1 MAPTATKRIITIDI
15 LRGITIFAMI
25 LCANIYFPNLPA
37 WMFHGQTPPV
47 EHVVT
52 TYSGEFLTEVN
63 TSTYTTFDFNPDVK
77 GITWVD
83 LVFPF
88 FLFTM
93 GAAFPLAM
101 RKKLENGV
109 SKWSITGSL
118 VRRWITLTVFAIAL
132 GNAYSIGWASPR
144 PDIVKGIY
152 NIALWA
158 VMFMALVRVKDEKK
172 TQLINN
178 IGLFMTVVMGVLAVD
193 YMGITLSRWNSDVI
207 IMILANIA
215 ITGGL
220 LWMFTKDNMRLRWLV
235 LIFIIALKALSSYAP
250 EALSWVPG
258 LECIGWFFNWGY
270 LQYLVIALAGSIV
283 GDKLLEHSRS
293 GETVNIDKQHL
304 GAACIA
310 LTAMF
315 VQLWGLFTRQVLADF
330 IISAVLAVVFVAMT
344 WKRRNIMTWLGSFGF
359 AFMLVGLCFDP
370 IDGGITKDCYNH
382 LGEVTTNLSYMLT
395 TTGMTALTGAFVLAL
410 ELKWNIKG
418 RGFSGCG
425 QNPML
430 AYTVT
435 NFLIMP
441 ILAMTG
447 LGAVLTEW
455 GYSSATGAMVNGLVY
470 TLLMVLITCIFT
482 KLKMF
487 WRS

>member
-1 MAPTATKRIITIDI
+1 MTPAATKRIITIDI

-25 LCANIYFPNLPA
+25 LCANIYFPTLPA
-37 WMFHGQTPPV
+37 WMFHGQTPPPD
-47 EHVVT
+47 
-52 TYSGEFLTEVN
+52 YM
-63 TSTYTTFDFNPDVK
+63 FDPSVK

-109 SKWSITGSL
+109 SKWSVTGGL

-152 NIALWA
+152 SIVLWA
-158 VMFMALVRVKDEKK
+158 VMFMALVRLKDEKK
-172 TQLINN
+172 TKLINN
-178 IGLFMTVVMGVLAVD
+178 IGLFMTVVMAVLAVD
-193 YMGITLSRWNSDVI
+193 YMGLTLSRWNSDII

-215 ITGGL
+215 IFGGL
-220 LWMFTKDNMRLRWLV
+220 IWMFTMNNIRLRWLILV
-235 LIFIIALKALSSYAP
+235 FIIALKALSSYAP
-250 EALSWVPG
+250 QALAWVPG
-258 LECIGWFFNWGY
+258 LECIGWFFQWGF
-270 LQYLVIALAGSIV
+270 LQYLVIAVAGSIV

-293 GETVNIDKQHL
+293 GVKTDIDGRHL
-304 GAACIA
+304 TAAIIA
-310 LTAMF
+310 LVAML

-330 IISAVLAVVFVAMT
+330 IISAALAVVFVVLT
-344 WKRRNIMTWLGSFGF
+344 YKRRNIMTWLGYFGF
-359 AFMLVGLCFDP
+359 AFMLVGIIFDP
-370 IDGGITKDCYNH
+370 IDGGITKDHC
-382 LGEVTTNLSYMLT
+382 NLAYMLT

-418 RGFSGCG
+418 RGLSGCG

-435 NFLIMP
+435 NFLTMP
-441 ILAMTG
+441 ILTMTG
-447 LGAVLTEW
+447 LGTVLMEW
-455 GYSSATGAMVNGLVY
+455 GYSSATGAMINGLAY
-470 TLLMVLITCIFT
+470 TLLMVAITCFFT
-482 KLKMF
+482 KQKMF

>member
-1 MAPTATKRIITIDI
+1 MAPTASKRIITIDI

-37 WMFHGQTPPV
+37 WMFHGQTPPPD
-47 EHVVT
+47 
-52 TYSGEFLTEVN
+52 YA
-63 TSTYTTFDFNPDVK
+63 FNPMVK

-101 RKKLENGV
+101 RKKLESGV
-109 SKWSITGSL
+109 SRWSVTGSL
-118 VRRWITLTVFAIAL
+118 VRRWITLTIFAIAL

-152 NIALWA
+152 SIVLWG
-158 VMFMALVRVKDEKK
+158 VMFMTLVRVKDEKK

-178 IGLFMTVVMGVLAVD
+178 IGLFLTVVMGVVAVD
-193 YMGITLSRWNSDVI
+193 YMGITLSRWNSDII

-220 LWMFTKDNMRLRWLV
+220 LWMFTKDSMRLRWLV
-235 LIFIIALKALSSYAP
+235 LTFIIALKALSSYAP
-250 EALSWVPG
+250 EALAWVPG
-258 LECIGWFFNWGY
+258 LESIGWFFSWGY

-293 GETVNIDKQHL
+293 GETVKIDGHHL
-304 GAACIA
+304 GAAAIA
-310 LTAMF
+310 LAAML

-330 IISAVLAVVFVAMT
+330 IISFALAVVFVLLT
-344 WKRRNIMTWLGSFGF
+344 WKRRNIMTWLGYFGF
-359 AFMLVGLCFDP
+359 AFMLVGICFDP
-370 IDGGITKDCYNH
+370 VDGGITKDYC
-382 LGEVTTNLSYMLT
+382 NLSYMLT

-418 RGFSGCG
+418 RGLSGCG

-435 NFLIMP
+435 NFLTMP

-447 LGAVLTEW
+447 LGVTLLEW

>member
-47 EHVVT
+47 DHEIT
-52 TYSGEFLTEVN
+52 TYAGETLSEV
-63 TSTYTTFDFNPDVK
+63 STYEYTTFDFNPDVK

-101 RKKLENGV
+101 RKRLESGT
-109 SKWSITGSL
+109 SKWAVTGSL

-132 GNAYSIGWASPR
+132 GNAYNIGASPR
-144 PDIVKGIY
+144 PEIVKGIFSVV
-152 NIALWA
+152 LWA
-158 VMFMALVRVKDEKK
+158 VMFMTLVRVKDEKK
-172 TQLINN
+172 TKLINN

-193 YMGITLSRWNSDVI
+193 YMGLTLSRWNSDVI

-215 ITGGL
+215 IIGGL
-220 LWMFTKDNMRLRWLV
+220 IWMFTKDSLRLRWLV
-235 LIFIIALKALSSYAP
+235 LFFIIALKALSSYAP
-250 EALSWVPG
+250 QALEWVPSM
-258 LECIGWFFNWGY
+258 ECIGWFFNWGY
-270 LQYLVIALAGSIV
+270 LQYLVIAIAGSIA
-283 GDKLLEHSRS
+283 GDMLLKHSRS
-293 GETVNIDKQHL
+293 GEVAKIDGYHL
-304 GAACIA
+304 TAACIA
-310 LTAMF
+310 LVAMF

-330 IISAVLAVVFVAMT
+330 IISAVLGIVFVALT
-344 WKRRNIMTWLGSFGF
+344 WKRRNIMTWLGYFGF
-359 AFMLVGLCFDP
+359 GFMLVGIIFDP
-370 IDGGITKDCYNH
+370 IDGGITKDYC
-382 LGEVTTNLSYMLT
+382 NLSYMLT

-410 ELKWNIKG
+410 ELKWHIKG

-430 AYTVT
+430 AYTIT
-435 NFLIMP
+435 NFLISP
-441 ILAMTG
+441 VLACG
-447 LGAVLTEW
+447 IGPWLFSLGYA
-455 GYSSATGAMVNGLVY
+455 SAAGAMFCGLVY
-470 TLLMVLITCIFT
+470 TLLMVGVTCYFSKK
-482 KLKMF
+482 KLF

>member
-1 MAPTATKRIITIDI
+1 MAPTTTKRIVTIDI

-37 WMFHGQTPPV
+37 WMFHGQTPPPDF
-47 EHVVT
+47 
-52 TYSGEFLTEVN
+52 G
-63 TSTYTTFDFNPDVK
+63 FDPSVK

-101 RKKLENGV
+101 RKKLESGT
-109 SKWSITGSL
+109 SKWEMAGTL
-118 VRRWITLTVFAIAL
+118 FRRWITLTVFAIAL
-132 GNAYSIGWASPR
+132 GNAYKISWLSPR
-144 PDIVKGIY
+144 PDHVKLIFNIV
-152 NIALWA
+152 LWV
-158 VMFMALVRVKDEKK
+158 VMFLALVRIKDEKK
-172 TQLINN
+172 GKLINN
-178 IGLFMTVVMGVLAVD
+178 AGLFLTVVMAVISVD
-193 YMGITLSRWNSDVI
+193 YMGITLDRGSDVI

-215 ITGGL
+215 IFGGL
-220 LWMFTKDNMRLRWLV
+220 IWMFTRDNLRLRWLILV
-235 LIFIIALKALSSYAP
+235 FIIALKALSSYAP
-250 EALSWVPG
+250 QALTWVPST
-258 LECIGWFFNWGY
+258 ECVGWFFSWNF

-283 GDKLLEHSRS
+283 GDMLQKHSLS
-293 GETVNIDKQHL
+293 GETVNIDKHHL

-310 LTAMF
+310 LAAMF

-330 IISAVLAVVFVAMT
+330 IISAVLAAAFVALT
-344 WKRRNIMTWLGSFGF
+344 WKRRNIMTWLGYFGF
-359 AFMLVGLCFDP
+359 GFMLVGIIFDP
-370 IDGGITKDCYNH
+370 IDGGITKDYC
-382 LGEVTTNLSYMLT
+382 NLSYMLT

-435 NFLIMP
+435 TFLIGP
-441 ILAMTG
+441 VIAICD
-447 LGAVLTEW
+447 
-455 GYSSATGAMVNGLVY
+455 GLVTHLFGINGIGTWLYSQGMISPTWAVIYGLFY
-470 TLLMVLITCIFT
+470 TLLMVAVTCYFT
-482 KLKMF
+482 KKKLF